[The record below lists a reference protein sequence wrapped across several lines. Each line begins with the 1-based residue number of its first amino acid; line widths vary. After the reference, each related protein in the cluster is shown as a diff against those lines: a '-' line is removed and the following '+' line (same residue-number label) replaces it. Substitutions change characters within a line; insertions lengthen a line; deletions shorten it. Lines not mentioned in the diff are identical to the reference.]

1 MIGSNAGDLD
11 ITKLTQLVS
20 GLIGGNTGNLD
31 IAQITQLVSG
41 LILGNS
47 DLDMAAITQLVGG
60 LIGGNTGSL
69 GGMDFGAI
77 AELVGGLMQ
86 GNGEL
91 DIAQIARQLASGL
104 IGGNIG
110 GDLGGLDIAALE
122 PILALLNPEGQL
134 ASDFDLGGLL
144 NNLTGDTTGGFS
156 LDGLSDDFD
165 NLIFGSD
172 FNISDLL
179 QGASS
184 TTSSEI
190 NIDSLVPA
198 LGDAFGNLTG
208 GTSDTQFDLATLP
221 NLVQTFDLNNLN
233 SLF

>member
-1 MIGSNAGDLD
+1 GLIQGNGDLD
-11 ITKLTQLVS
+11 IAQIAQLVS
-20 GLIGGNTGNLD
+20 GLIGGNIGGGLGGLD
-31 IAQITQLVSG
+31 IAV
-41 LILGNS
+41 
-47 DLDMAAITQLVGG
+47 
-60 LIGGNTGSL
+60 
-69 GGMDFGAI
+69 I
-77 AELVGGLMQ
+77 AELVGGLIQ
-86 GNGEL
+86 GNGDL
-91 DIAQIARQLASGL
+91 DIAQIAQLASGL

-198 LGDAFGNLTG
+198 LGDALGGLTG

>member
-1 MIGSNAGDLD
+1 MIGSN
-11 ITKLTQLVS
+11 
-20 GLIGGNTGNLD
+20 IGGG
-31 IAQITQLVSG
+31 
-41 LILGNS
+41 
-47 DLDMAAITQLVGG
+47 
-60 LIGGNTGSL
+60 L
-69 GGMDFGAI
+69 GGMDIAVI

-86 GNGEL
+86 GNGDL
-91 DIAQIARQLASGL
+91 DIAQIAQLASGL

-144 NNLTGDTTGGFS
+144 NNLTGDTTSGFS
-156 LDGLSDDFD
+156 LDGLSDGFD
-165 NLIFGSD
+165 NLISGSD

>member
-1 MIGSNAGDLD
+1 M
-11 ITKLTQLVS
+11 
-20 GLIGGNTGNLD
+20 
-31 IAQITQLVSG
+31 
-41 LILGNS
+41 
-47 DLDMAAITQLVGG
+47 
-60 LIGGNTGSL
+60 
-69 GGMDFGAI
+69 
-77 AELVGGLMQ
+77 
-86 GNGEL
+86 
-91 DIAQIARQLASGL
+91 
-104 IGGNIG
+104 
-110 GDLGGLDIAALE
+110 
-122 PILALLNPEGQL
+122 LNPEGQL

-156 LDGLSDDFD
+156 LDGLSDGFD
-165 NLIFGSD
+165 NLISGSD

-198 LGDAFGNLTG
+198 LGDALGGLTG

-221 NLVQTFDLNNLN
+221 SLVQTFDLNNLN

>member
-1 MIGSNAGDLD
+1 M
-11 ITKLTQLVS
+11 
-20 GLIGGNTGNLD
+20 
-31 IAQITQLVSG
+31 
-41 LILGNS
+41 
-47 DLDMAAITQLVGG
+47 
-60 LIGGNTGSL
+60 
-69 GGMDFGAI
+69 
-77 AELVGGLMQ
+77 
-86 GNGEL
+86 
-91 DIAQIARQLASGL
+91 ASGL

-156 LDGLSDDFD
+156 LDDLSDDFD

>member
-1 MIGSNAGDLD
+1 M
-11 ITKLTQLVS
+11 
-20 GLIGGNTGNLD
+20 D
-31 IAQITQLVSG
+31 IA
-41 LILGNS
+41 
-47 DLDMAAITQLVGG
+47 
-60 LIGGNTGSL
+60 
-69 GGMDFGAI
+69 AI

-86 GNGEL
+86 GNGDL
-91 DIAQIARQLASGL
+91 DIAQIAQLVSGLIGGNIGGGLGGMDIAVIAELVGGLMQGNGDLDIAQIAQLASGL

-156 LDGLSDDFD
+156 LDGLSDGFN
-165 NLIFGSD
+165 NLISGSD

>member
-1 MIGSNAGDLD
+1 MDIGAIAELVGGLIQGNGDLD
-11 ITKLTQLVS
+11 IAQLVS
-20 GLIGGNTGNLD
+20 GLIGGN
-31 IAQITQLVSG
+31 
-41 LILGNS
+41 
-47 DLDMAAITQLVGG
+47 
-60 LIGGNTGSL
+60 IGGGL
-69 GGMDFGAI
+69 GGMDIAVI
-77 AELVGGLMQ
+77 AELVGGLIQ
-86 GNGEL
+86 GNGDL
-91 DIAQIARQLASGL
+91 DIAEIAQLASGL

-156 LDGLSDDFD
+156 LDDLSDDFD

>member
-1 MIGSNAGDLD
+1 M
-11 ITKLTQLVS
+11 S

-156 LDGLSDDFD
+156 LDDLSDDFD

>member
-1 MIGSNAGDLD
+1 MTSIWPL
-11 ITKLTQLVS
+11 
-20 GLIGGNTGNLD
+20 
-31 IAQITQLVSG
+31 
-41 LILGNS
+41 
-47 DLDMAAITQLVGG
+47 TQLVGG

-77 AELVGGLMQ
+77 AELVGGLIQ
-86 GNGEL
+86 GNGDL
-91 DIAQIARQLASGL
+91 DIAQIAQLASGLIGSNIGGGLGGMDIAVIAELVGGLMQGNGDLDIAQIAQLASGL

-156 LDGLSDDFD
+156 LDDLSDDFD